1 MGVDA
6 LIKALADKIREKF
19 GVTGPL
25 SFAKMTKVL
34 DAVELGVDVSGVTL
48 TASEGLSPKK
58 FVDANGNLVECT
70 MVNHGAVAKTL
81 SALEKEYGVPAGYHN
96 GNGKIRVVTEAKRVS
111 PTQEQQTVTPDDGK
125 LLSQVVVDAI
135 PSQYHDVSGVT
146 LTASEGLSPKKF
158 VDANGNLVECT
169 MVNHGAVDITLSA
182 LEKEYGVPA
191 GYHNGNGKV
200 RVLTESKTVVP
211 SEAEQ
216 IVTPSDGKLLSQVA
230 VGAIPN
236 AVTPCT
242 LTVINNYSSAAI
254 VVYNRYDRGTSVPV
268 RKSVGAGQTVALDVA
283 SGTYVHVYPSSS
295 WFKSVESTNISY
307 VYTFKHYF
315 EYPNG
320 NTSDI
325 YFAAYFQMTNA
336 ECSITVS

>member
-81 SALEKEYGVPAGYHN
+81 SALEKEYEVPAGYHN

-125 LLSQVVVDAI
+125 LLSQVVVEAI
-135 PSQYHDVSGVT
+135 PSQYHDTSFVTAGAEDILSGKRGVSRTGDPVDGAIPQNGDVSAYIDG
-146 LTASEGLSPKKF
+146 LTTTSY
-158 VDANGNLVECT
+158 T
-169 MVNHGAVDITLSA
+169 
-182 LEKEYGVPA
+182 VPA
-191 GYHNGNGKV
+191 GHTTGGKV
-200 RVLTESKTVVP
+200 SL
-211 SEAEQ
+211 
-216 IVTPSDGKLLSQVA
+216 
-230 VGAIPN
+230 
-236 AVTPCT
+236 
-242 LTVINNYSSAAI
+242 
-254 VVYNRYDRGTSVPV
+254 
-268 RKSVGAGQTVALDVA
+268 
-283 SGTYVHVYPSSS
+283 
-295 WFKSVESTNISY
+295 
-307 VYTFKHYF
+307 
-315 EYPNG
+315 
-320 NTSDI
+320 TSDI
-325 YFAAYFQMTNA
+325 EDALAAL
-336 ECSITVS
+336 

>member
-6 LIKALADKIREKF
+6 LITALADKIREKF

-25 SFAKMTKVL
+25 SFAKMTEEL
-34 DAVELGVDVSGVTL
+34 DAVKLGSDVSGVTI
-48 TASEGLSPKK
+48 TASEGLSPRK
-58 FVDANGNLVECT
+58 FVDANG
-70 MVNHGAVAKTL
+70 
-81 SALEKEYGVPAGYHN
+81 
-96 GNGKIRVVTEAKRVS
+96 
-111 PTQEQQTVTPDDGK
+111 Q
-125 LLSQVVVDAI
+125 
-135 PSQYHDVSGVT
+135 
-146 LTASEGLSPKKF
+146 
-158 VDANGNLVECT
+158 LVECT

-211 SEAEQ
+211 SAAEQ

-230 VGAIPN
+230 VSAIPN

-242 LTVINNYSSAAI
+242 LTVINNGSSAAI

-268 RKSVGAGQTVALDVA
+268 RQSVGAGQTVALDVA
-283 SGTYVHVYPSSS
+283 SGAYVHVYPGLN
-295 WFKSVESTNISY
+295 WFMSVEHTNISH
-307 VYTFKHYF
+307 VYTSRYYF
-315 EYPNG
+315 EHPNG

-325 YFAAYFQMTNA
+325 YFAAYFQMNNS